1 LKFEN
6 GQTLFHLKSSMVPLA
21 LVSWKEHSNFIL
33 LGNTTISQYVSYT
46 KYEDTGTTKTFCL
59 DKIEW

>member
-1 LKFEN
+1 
-6 GQTLFHLKSSMVPLA
+6 

-46 KYEDTGTTKTFCL
+46 KYEDTGTTKTFCH